1 MKRKLDKRLSLG
13 IALIIVV
20 VFSLSYLFVMNNGQY
35 ESKVVIN
42 GFASIGNI
50 KEKEII
56 KLDGTW
62 EFYPNELIDPDED
75 FSLYD
80 DSKIYVNV
88 PRQKNNNN
96 IDSNYSYGTYR
107 TKVNINDDL
116 YGLKLRIIKSAY
128 RVFANGDEI
137 LSLGQVGSDEKTHVK
152 DSRYQLGIISSKNDE
167 IELVLHLSNFER
179 QKGGIFS
186 SVELGQAENMVSID
200 KNHSLIEFMFSINL
214 ITLGIYFFFLYINRK
229 DAKFLKYYSFMSISA
244 AFILFL
250 LNEQVLRSILGFNY
264 TMRTNLQNISLSSF
278 ILNLFLFVASLY
290 PKYVRRE
297 VKQFVI
303 LTVCGGILL
312 YLFSEGIFGF
322 SLPIIIM
329 FLYSSGIIFIVF
341 YILKILYKATKN
353 KARGYVVTV
362 FLIFNLTLAFL
373 IMVAKTLLIIDLGY
387 IQHILFTISNLSAMY
402 LVSVNYRYDYEY
414 ALDLSKS
421 VEITEMNNS
430 AFMNS
435 LSRNVLKPLKSR
447 VKDFDDILINDSSQ
461 MSSESVE
468 RFRFV
473 RNQTQEVVYLLD
485 NITKAFYT
493 DATHEYHLEVSNFK
507 DLIEESLE
515 RITVSMNLGPVRI
528 VNKFNFDAYVNVDE
542 NNIKNALYHI
552 VRNSLDNI
560 SNVGVIQIDGE
571 IVGDMV
577 FIYIDDDG
585 VGIAPEHL
593 PHIFD
598 RFYKVNSNNEERF
611 GLGLPITKNIIEN
624 HFGTI
629 NIQST
634 PHYGT
639 RVMISLP
646 LLTSEVDVYDHDET
660 LELSI
665 VKQDLNFNV
674 MVVSQDEIMINYLK
688 KSYKNLYIFA
698 YQRHDSEKLAE
709 NVLKNSIDVLVLDYN
724 HVQLVKDQTAKYIRK
739 YTDMLN
745 TPILMVAP
753 QQVIL
758 DLWFQHQIN
767 VNDFIESPV
776 DYRNFI
782 LKINNLYK
790 SKKAIESGVEKEF
803 RYLHSQISPHFLY
816 NTLNTIIGLSYV
828 DSEKAREGL
837 LNISV
842 YLRAKL
848 DVFNAEIFVPIEEE
862 LEVIRSYLEIENL
875 RYEDKVKTSI
885 EVDDNL
891 NFKVPPLM
899 IQNVVENS
907 FKHAFDL
914 KETGNELKITIKLQ
928 DGMHIINI
936 IDNGKGM
943 DEIAIRQI
951 YEAKTKGFGYR
962 NTMKR
967 LSLIQGSSI
976 NIESKLNQGTNI
988 EIRLPEVT
996 HD

>member
-1 MKRKLDKRLSLG
+1 MKRKLDRRLSLG

-50 KEKEII
+50 KEKEIV

-62 EFYPNELIDPDED
+62 EFYPNELIDPNED

-80 DSKIYVNV
+80 DSKIYTSV
-88 PRQKNNNN
+88 PRQQVQSDMDKTTK
-96 IDSNYSYGTYR
+96 YGTFR
-107 TKVNINDDL
+107 TQVHVNDDM
-116 YGLKLRIIKSAY
+116 YGLKLRMVRSAY
-128 RVFANGDEI
+128 RVFVNGEEV
-137 LSLGQVGSDEKTHVK
+137 LSLGTLGTNKEVHKT
-152 DSRYQLGIISSKNDE
+152 DSRYQLAVFDLHGDTLD
-167 IELVLHLSNFER
+167 LVLQFSNFDI

-186 SVELGQAENMVSID
+186 SIELGQADHMIQVDKNKNMVE
-200 KNHSLIEFMFSINL
+200 LIYSTGL
-214 ITLGIYFFFLYINRK
+214 ITLGLYFFFLYINRN
-229 DAKFLKYYSFMSISA
+229 DAQFLKYYSLMSISA
-244 AFILFL
+244 ALILLL
-250 LNEQVLRSILGFNY
+250 LNEQVLREFFDFDYSTRIL
-264 TMRTNLQNISLSSF
+264 MQSVSLSMF
-278 ILNLFLFVASLY
+278 VVNLFLFVSTLY
-290 PKYVRRE
+290 VKYVNQPIKKT
-297 VKQFVI
+297 VVYLVWFAIFIFLIYHYIFKVSVSI
-303 LTVCGGILL
+303 LIMG
-312 YLFSEGIFGF
+312 LFAGS
-322 SLPIIIM
+322 
-329 FLYSSGIIFIVF
+329 IIFIVS
-341 YILKILYKATKN
+341 YILVILFRAVKDQ
-353 KARGYVVTV
+353 ARGYVISV
-362 FLIFNLTLAFL
+362 FLIFNLTMTII
-373 IMVAKTLLIIDLGY
+373 IMIAKATLTINLGY

-435 LSRNVLKPLKSR
+435 LSRNVLKPLRSR

-674 MVVSQDEIMINYLK
+674 MVVSQDKIMINYLK

-848 DVFNAEIFVPIEEE
+848 NVFNAEIFVPIEEE

-943 DEIAIRQI
+943 DETAIRQI